1 MDQEQ
6 PVHRQPTGYGCSDQG
21 PWSQAHVVWLC
32 VQVGAR
38 QGTCLGF
45 SMRTFKPFILVFEVR
60 RKQETGSARGKQQLL
75 LDQVFSVNPFFILFM
90 INVLT
95 SKPQTHSCLL
105 DSVSRVSPSCL

>member
-1 MDQEQ
+1 M
-6 PVHRQPTGYGCSDQG
+6 
-21 PWSQAHVVWLC
+21 
-32 VQVGAR
+32 
-38 QGTCLGF
+38 
-45 SMRTFKPFILVFEVR
+45 KPFILVFEVR

-105 DSVSRVSPSCL
+105 DSVSRVPPRAYEAGALGALMVGVGWGLVGLNRFVGSF